1 MVIIAS
7 ILCFFSLLILVV
19 PFMGKDE
26 GPLAEASYEKS
37 TDLLQKKMTA
47 IIERY
52 VQDEDAFKQ
61 DKLSAKAWSARK
73 NYLLNRY
80 IDLARR
86 HDFLSKTA

>member
-7 ILCFFSLLILVV
+7 ILCFFSLVILVV

-47 IIERY
+47 IVERY
-52 VQDEDAFKQ
+52 VLDEESFKQ
-61 DKLSAKAWSARK
+61 DKLSTKAWNARK
-73 NYLLNRY
+73 NYLVNRY

-86 HDFLSKTA
+86 YDFLSKTA